1 MTHESYVV
9 WSCIKVSLIFAMTE
23 IKLCIYIVFF
33 SLLIAFRKF
42 DSKKRIIFIQ
52 ELEVDSDLY
61 AYVFGESVLND
72 AVWWHFPTHF
82 GYYLMY

>member
-1 MTHESYVV
+1 
-9 WSCIKVSLIFAMTE
+9 MTE

-72 AVWWHFPTHF
+72 AV
-82 GYYLMY
+82 